1 MKTDIWQWL
10 IFALP
15 VASYVVGSA
24 RNRLKVPKEIRGL
37 LANRDVMDV
46 ILRGIEAASE
56 VSGKT
61 DVEKREYVRSWA
73 KTELYRLL
81 GDWLPDSAVNYLI
94 EHVIVKQK
102 AG

>member
-1 MKTDIWQWL
+1 MKTEIWQWL
-10 IFALP
+10 IYALP
-15 VASYVVGSA
+15 IASYILGIT
-24 RNRLKVPKEIRGL
+24 RNRLKVPKDIRAL

-46 ILRGIEAASE
+46 IFRGIEAASE

-94 EHVIVKQK
+94 EHVIVKRK
-102 AG
+102 AE

>member
-1 MKTDIWQWL
+1 MKTEIWQWL
-10 IFALP
+10 IYALP
-15 VASYVVGSA
+15 IASYALGIT

-46 ILRGIEAASE
+46 IFRGIEAASA

-94 EHVIVKQK
+94 EHVIVKKK